1 MTDFEKL
8 TAELNKKR
16 DELALQIK
24 LGSMEAKQEW
34 DELEKKF
41 DDFSAKAQLDKTTSG
56 VQDAL
61 SALGA
66 ELTKGYER
74 LTKAL

>member
-1 MTDFEKL
+1 MTDFDKL
-8 TAELNKKR
+8 TGELNKKR

-24 LGSMEAKQEW
+24 LGSMEAKKEW

-41 DDFSAKAQLDKTTSG
+41 DDFSAKAQLDKTASG
-56 VQDAL
+56 VRDAL
-61 SALGA
+61 SELGA

-74 LTKAL
+74 LIKAL

>member
-1 MTDFEKL
+1 MTDFDKL

-41 DDFSAKAQLDKTTSG
+41 DDFSAKAQLYKTASG

-61 SALGA
+61 SALGT

-74 LTKAL
+74 LTKVL